1 MATPFEGRESHY
13 RNLQRARRKGLA
25 KAAEHDDAHDIAS
38 ERIERTG
45 LFRLNDPD
53 RRVVQKEIVD
63 ATVVAKGRLEVRGG
77 TLKVVRGQANKT
89 SLEVGLETQVIGR
102 NESCDLVVDDRKVS
116 AVHMELV
123 ATECGVR
130 VRDLGSRNGTFI
142 SDTRVGEV
150 YLTKPTTLTVGESA
164 LEFSPTTP
172 EHVELPEVAQFGPLV
187 GVSAAMRGVFERCR
201 KAAPTELTVLILGET
216 GCGKE
221 LVAQA
226 IHQASAR
233 ENKPFVVVDC
243 GAIPPSLAESTLFG
257 HERGSF
263 TGAVDRRVSPFVEA
277 DGGTIFLDELGELP
291 IDVQPKLLR
300 ALAERRIKSV
310 GSNTYRPV
318 NVRVIAA
325 TRRDLVREVNAGTFR
340 SDLYF
345 RVAQLRI
352 ELPPLRERLE
362 DIPALTRKMILDL
375 GDPSANERVTT
386 DSLERLMRHD
396 WPGNVRELRNV
407 VAVALAFGKEGP
419 IDLAQHLTPLVAGT
433 ESIPTRGRTFQDAKR
448 DVLGRFERDYF
459 TALYAECSGNV
470 SEIGRRAAMERAHVR
485 GYLRRHGIGE
495 SKKSTDPG

>member
-1 MATPFEGRESHY
+1 MKLTW
-13 RNLQRARRKGLA
+13 
-25 KAAEHDDAHDIAS
+25 
-38 ERIERTG
+38 
-45 LFRLNDPD
+45 
-53 RRVVQKEIVD
+53 
-63 ATVVAKGRLEVRGG
+63 
-77 TLKVVRGQANKT
+77 GQANKP
-89 SLEVGLETQVIGR
+89 SIEIGPEPQVVGR
-102 NESCDLVVDDRKVS
+102 NEACDLVVDDRKVS
-116 AVHMELV
+116 AVHLELI
-123 ATECGVR
+123 ATEHGVR
-130 VRDLGSRNGTFI
+130 VRDLGSRNGTYI
-142 SDTRVGEV
+142 NDARIGEV
-150 YLTKPTTLTVGESA
+150 YLTKPTTITVGDSA
-164 LEFSPTTP
+164 IAFSPAEP
-172 EHVELPEVAQFGPLV
+172 EHVNVPEVAQFGPLV

-201 KAAPTELTVLILGET
+201 KAAPTDLTVLILGDT

-233 ENKPFVVVDC
+233 VHKPFVVVDC

-263 TGAVDRRVSPFVEA
+263 TGAVDRRISPFVEA

-300 ALAERRIKSV
+300 ALAEQRIKSV

-362 DIPALTRKMILDL
+362 DIPSLVRKMIGDL
-375 GDPSANERVTT
+375 GDPSANDRVTT

-407 VAVALAFGKEGP
+407 IAVALAFGKEGP
-419 IDLAQHLTPLVAGT
+419 IDLAQHLVPLVSGSAST
-433 ESIPTRGRTFQDAKR
+433 PTRGRTFQDAKR
-448 DVLGRFERDYF
+448 EVLARFEREYF

-485 GYLRRHGIGE
+485 GYLRRHDIGDIM
-495 SKKSTDPG
+495 KKSNDS